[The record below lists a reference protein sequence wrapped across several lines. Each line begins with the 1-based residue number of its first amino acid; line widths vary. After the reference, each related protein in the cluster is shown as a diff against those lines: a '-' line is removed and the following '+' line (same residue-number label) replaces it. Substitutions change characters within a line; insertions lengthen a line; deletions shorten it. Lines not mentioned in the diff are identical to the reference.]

1 MKGSAIVS
9 ARRMKVGGWL
19 LLLTHIILVCG
30 FWLCDH
36 IRSPSGS
43 LLSKGAPEVLLAGGR
58 LAAVLAVSGILL
70 QLMLIGRVKWLE
82 RSFGL
87 DKLIWVH
94 HKNGLLVLGALSAHP
109 ILVTAGHA
117 IKERASFW
125 VQLKDFLANW
135 DAAPLAAAGWVLF
148 SILGAASLAPVRRRM
163 RYEHWYAI
171 HLSAYAAIALAFFHQ
186 TRLGR
191 CAYRKVHPHRQS
203 ERPRNRAC

>member
-1 MKGSAIVS
+1 
-9 ARRMKVGGWL
+9 MKVGGWL

-94 HKNGLLVLGALSAHP
+94 HKNGLLVLGALTAHP
-109 ILVTAGHA
+109 IMITAGHLSQPSSDPHPHPRIHRGRA
-117 IKERASFW
+117 RRAVLTPRRSGASLQMSPNETSICVGRAS
-125 VQLKDFLANW
+125 
-135 DAAPLAAAGWVLF
+135 
-148 SILGAASLAPVRRRM
+148 
-163 RYEHWYAI
+163 
-171 HLSAYAAIALAFFHQ
+171 
-186 TRLGR
+186 
-191 CAYRKVHPHRQS
+191 
-203 ERPRNRAC
+203 